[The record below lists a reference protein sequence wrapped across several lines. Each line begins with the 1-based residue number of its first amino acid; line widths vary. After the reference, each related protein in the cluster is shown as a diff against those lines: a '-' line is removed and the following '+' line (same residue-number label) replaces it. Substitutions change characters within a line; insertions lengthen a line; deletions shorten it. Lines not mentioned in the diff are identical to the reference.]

1 MRPKRIML
9 TRGRVT
15 ITVTLTLYAWMALN
29 GAFTNRSLC
38 GDARVMP
45 HARSVT
51 VSPRDASPATR

>member
-1 MRPKRIML
+1 MRPKRITL

-29 GAFTNRSLC
+29 GAFTKRSLC
-38 GDARVMP
+38 GDAPVIP
-45 HARSVT
+45 HPRIVT

>member
-1 MRPKRIML
+1 MRPKRIVL

-29 GAFTNRSLC
+29 GAFTKRSLC
-38 GDARVMP
+38 GDAPVTPR
-45 HARSVT
+45 ARSVT